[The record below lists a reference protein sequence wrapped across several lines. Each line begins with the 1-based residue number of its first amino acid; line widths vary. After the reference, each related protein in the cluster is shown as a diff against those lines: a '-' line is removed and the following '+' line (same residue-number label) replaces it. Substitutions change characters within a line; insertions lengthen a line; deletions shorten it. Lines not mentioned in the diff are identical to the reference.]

1 MKNNLQNSRD
11 ISIDLLRTIG
21 ILFIFLAHVDAPF
34 VIKQVIKFNVILL
47 VVISGYVYREVKDYK
62 KYIYKRIERLAL
74 PTWLFLTFFF
84 LGLFLVEKILKIKV
98 GGLNIDTI
106 ISSYTFWW
114 GIGFV
119 WIIRIY
125 LGVAILG
132 PIFLKR
138 KLSFSYLILFY
149 FILEFFIAIILK
161 KYNNENFDRIIE
173 ILPYTLI
180 FCYGNLLKK
189 GLIPIKKVTFVLGIF
204 ILVFIMQKYNIDM
217 GEFKSPP
224 RLIYIWWGLFVF
236 NILFLLKD
244 KLIELINKKIILKK
258 IIQYIGESTMWFYL
272 IHIGTYYILFFIKK
286 SILIDWR
293 IEYLV
298 LILLSFII
306 LVIKDMLIKKIE
318 KLLKNRNIV
327 LEMLKG

>member
-1 MKNNLQNSRD
+1 M
-11 ISIDLLRTIG
+11 
-21 ILFIFLAHVDAPF
+21 
-34 VIKQVIKFNVILL
+34 
-47 VVISGYVYREVKDYK
+47 
-62 KYIYKRIERLAL
+62 
-74 PTWLFLTFFF
+74 
-84 LGLFLVEKILKIKV
+84 
-98 GGLNIDTI
+98 
-106 ISSYTFWW
+106 
-114 GIGFV
+114 
-119 WIIRIY
+119 
-125 LGVAILG
+125 
-132 PIFLKR
+132 
-138 KLSFSYLILFY
+138 
-149 FILEFFIAIILK
+149 
-161 KYNNENFDRIIE
+161 
-173 ILPYTLI
+173 PYTLI

>member
-149 FILEFFIAIILK
+149 FILFYF
-161 KYNNENFDRIIE
+161 RIF
-173 ILPYTLI
+173 YSYY
-180 FCYGNLLKK
+180 F
-189 GLIPIKKVTFVLGIF
+189 
-204 ILVFIMQKYNIDM
+204 
-217 GEFKSPP
+217 
-224 RLIYIWWGLFVF
+224 
-236 NILFLLKD
+236 
-244 KLIELINKKIILKK
+244 KKI
-258 IIQYIGESTMWFYL
+258 
-272 IHIGTYYILFFIKK
+272 
-286 SILIDWR
+286 
-293 IEYLV
+293 
-298 LILLSFII
+298 
-306 LVIKDMLIKKIE
+306 
-318 KLLKNRNIV
+318 
-327 LEMLKG
+327 